1 MEYIKCICDH
11 LYPPLEDH
19 PLSVKNPNM
28 ARLRASLTRSPK
40 ALQKMESRRGSSEGG
55 GEQGGC
61 VVGVEAEGESGT
73 GPSHSDRRFGSSLA
87 IRVLVCVVPP
97 VND

>member
-1 MEYIKCICDH
+1 
-11 LYPPLEDH
+11 
-19 PLSVKNPNM
+19 
-28 ARLRASLTRSPK
+28 
-40 ALQKMESRRGSSEGG
+40 
-55 GEQGGC
+55 